1 MMDINLIR
9 EEPQKVKDN
18 MIRKG
23 YSDVS
28 IVDSVSSMDESW
40 RSMKKEV
47 DNLRYERNKVSK
59 EINTLKKEGK
69 DASEALNRAKNIP
82 SEIKAIE
89 DKADELFSQIKA
101 KLKEI
106 PNILHESVPQ
116 GNSDADNIE
125 LKRFGPEPIKKEV
138 KPHQVLA
145 EELGVADFDSAAKT
159 SGAGF
164 YYLEGELALLNQAL
178 IRLAIETMYKKGFQY
193 VETPLLIRKDI
204 IDYVADLADQESMI
218 YKIEGEDLFLIGT
231 SEHSLIGRFVGQ
243 LIPAQKLPIKQT
255 SYSMCFRREKGSHG
269 LDEKGLFRTHQFNK
283 VEMVVICQPEES
295 MKFFDEMWNIT
306 VEIFTSL
313 GLPTRTLQICTGDL
327 NVLKHIQY
335 DVEVYSPRRDEWIEV
350 GSCSNLTTHQARGLG
365 IRADKGGEKFTPHTL
380 NNTAIATSR
389 ALVSILETFQQ
400 EDGSVLIPEVLHKY
414 MMGITKIEPKK

>member
-1 MMDINLIR
+1 
-9 EEPQKVKDN
+9 

-23 YSDVS
+23 YESTS
-28 IVDSVSSMDESW
+28 IVDEVSSLDQEW
-40 RSMKKEV
+40 RLLKSQA
-47 DNLRYERNKVSK
+47 DSLRALRNKVSQ
-59 EINTLKKEGK
+59 EINELKKAKK
-69 DASEALNRAKNIP
+69 DASSALAKAKSIP
-82 SEIKAIE
+82 AEIKVIE
-89 DKADELFSQIKA
+89 DKSD
-101 KLKEI
+101 KLYNEIRLILKDI
-106 PNILHESVPQ
+106 PNILHPSVPQ
-116 GNSDADNIE
+116 GKTDADNVEI
-125 LKRFGPEPIKKEV
+125 KRFGPSPVKRDV

-178 IRLAIETMYKKGFQY
+178 IRYAIETMYKKGFRY
-193 VETPLLIRKDI
+193 VETPLLIRKGI
-204 IDYVADLADQESMI
+204 VDYVADLADQESMI

-231 SEHSLIGRFVGQ
+231 SEHSLIGRFVDQ

-283 VEMVVICQPEES
+283 VEMVVICDPKES
-295 MKFFDEMWNIT
+295 MVFFEEMWNIT

-313 GLPTRTLQICTGDL
+313 NLPTRTLQICTGDL

-365 IRADKGGEKFTPHTL
+365 IRADNGKEKFTPHTL

-400 EDGSVLIPEVLHKY
+400 DDGSVLIPEILHPY
-414 MMGITKIEPKK
+414 MFGITKIEPKNKQ